1 MRYAVLM
8 YTDPAHTEAMSPEAV
23 EAVKRKH
30 EELGEEA
37 AGEIVGGCG
46 LAFPAETTL
55 LRLGANG
62 VEASTGPFVEGRE
75 QLSAYYEIETETK
88 ERALE
93 IAGRI
98 LDDHVTAVELRAI
111 HDSAPRRPFSE
122 P

>member
-8 YTDPAHTEAMSPEAV
+8 YTDPAHTRAMTPEAI

-30 EELGEEA
+30 AELGEDA

-46 LAFPAETTL
+46 LAAADETAL
-55 LRLGANG
+55 LRLGPDG
-62 VEASTGPFVEGRE
+62 VGVSTGPFRQGRE
-75 QLSAYYEIETETK
+75 QLSAYYEIETETD
-88 ERALE
+88 ERAME

-111 HDSAPRRPFSE
+111 HDSAPRRQWSE
-122 P
+122 S